1 MTRATTSAPKSRYRY
16 LDPQTLLRL
25 GNLNVVAR
33 SAVEGFISGLHRSPH
48 HGFSVEFS
56 EHRPY
61 TPGDEL
67 RHLDWVTY
75 AKTDRYYVKQYEQE
89 TNLRCHIL
97 LDCSGSMNYAGTRGT
112 LTKLEYGSFLAAT
125 LAYLMTRQQDVVGL
139 VAFDHQIRLHMP
151 PAGSPAHVN
160 EMCKRLEALK
170 AGEVTKLAKPFHD
183 LAEMIKR
190 RGLIIVIS
198 DLYDEESEVIRAIRH
213 FRHKKHG
220 VILFHVFDAAELEF
234 PFAKLTQFL
243 DLETGEK
250 YQVDPKSVRTAYL
263 AELRAFIDR
272 YKKAC
277 SDSDTEY
284 VLADTSVPYDFMLR
298 SYLAR
303 RQRMKCLFWVHAY
316 AAVA

>member
-1 MTRATTSAPKSRYRY
+1 MTRAAAAGPQSRYRY
-16 LDPQTLLRL
+16 LDPETMMRL
-25 GNLNVVAR
+25 GHLNIVAR

-67 RHLDWVTY
+67 RHLDWVAY
-75 AKTDRYYVKQYEQE
+75 AKTDRFYVKQYEQE
-89 TNLRCHIL
+89 TNLRCYIL
-97 LDCSGSMNYAGTRGT
+97 LDCSGSMNYASGKG

-125 LAYLMTRQQDVVGL
+125 MAYLMTRQQDVVGL
-139 VAFDHQIRLHMP
+139 VAFDHEIRLHMP

-160 EMCKRLEALK
+160 EMCNRLEHLATGK
-170 AGEVTKLAKPFHD
+170 VTSLAKPFHD

-198 DLYDEESEVIRAIRH
+198 DLYDEESEVIKALRH

-220 VILFHVFDAAELEF
+220 LILFHIFDAAELEF
-234 PFAKLTQFL
+234 PFSKLTQFV
-243 DLETGEK
+243 DLETNER
-250 YQVDPKSVRTAYL
+250 YQVEPKAVREAYL
-263 AELRAFIDR
+263 TELRAFIDR

-284 VLADTSVPYDFMLR
+284 VLTDTSVPYDFLLR

-303 RQRMKCLFWVHAY
+303 RQMMR
-316 AAVA
+316 

>member
-1 MTRATTSAPKSRYRY
+1 MTRTSAAPPSRHRY
-16 LDPQTLLRL
+16 LDPETLARL

-33 SAVEGFISGLHRSPH
+33 TAVEGFISGLHRSPH

-61 TPGDEL
+61 TPGDEP
-67 RHLDWVTY
+67 RHLDWVAY
-75 AKTDRYYVKQYEQE
+75 AKTDRYYVKQFEQE
-89 TNLRCHIL
+89 TNLRCYIL
-97 LDCSGSMNYAGTRGT
+97 LDCSGSMNYSGGRG
-112 LTKLEYGSFLAAT
+112 LTKLQYGSYLAAT
-125 LAYLMTRQQDVVGL
+125 LAYLMTRQQDAVGL
-139 VAFDHQIRLHMP
+139 VALDQEIRLHLP
-151 PAGSPAHVN
+151 PGGSPAHVN
-160 EMCKRLEALK
+160 EICKRLEHLK
-170 AGEVTKLAKPFHD
+170 AGSVTHLAKPLHD

-190 RGLIIVIS
+190 RSLIIVIS
-198 DLYDEESEVIRAIRH
+198 DLYDDESEVIKALRH

-220 VILFHVFDAAELEF
+220 LILFHIFDAAELEF
-234 PFAKLTQFL
+234 PFTKLTQFL

-250 YQVDPKSVRTAYL
+250 YQIDPKAVREAYL

-284 VLADTSVPYDFMLR
+284 VLTDTSVPYGFLLQ

-303 RQRMKCLFWVHAY
+303 RQRMR
-316 AAVA
+316 

>member
-1 MTRATTSAPKSRYRY
+1 MTRIHTAGASRYRY
-16 LDPQTLLRL
+16 LDPETLMRL
-25 GNLNVVAR
+25 GNLNLVAR

-89 TNLRCHIL
+89 TNLRCYIL
-97 LDCSGSMNYAGTRGT
+97 LDCSGSMNYASGRG

-125 LAYLMTRQQDVVGL
+125 MAYLMTRQQDIVGL
-139 VAFDHQIRLHMP
+139 VAFDHELRLHMP
-151 PAGSPAHVN
+151 PAGTPAHFN
-160 EMCKRLEALK
+160 EMCRRLEALQT
-170 AGEVTKLAKPFHD
+170 GQVTSLAKPFHD

-190 RGLIIVIS
+190 RGLIIIIS
-198 DLYDEESEVIRAIRH
+198 DLYDDEDEVIRALRH

-220 VILFHVFDAAELEF
+220 VILFHIFDAAELEF
-234 PFAKLTQFL
+234 PFAKLTQFI
-243 DLETGEK
+243 DLETNER
-250 YQVDPKSVRTAYL
+250 YQVDPKAVREAYL
-263 AELRAFIDR
+263 TELRNFIDR

-277 SDSDTEY
+277 SDSDSEY
-284 VLADTSVPYDFMLR
+284 VLTDTSVPYDFLLR

-303 RQRMKCLFWVHAY
+303 RQQLR
-316 AAVA
+316 

>member
-1 MTRATTSAPKSRYRY
+1 MTRATAAGSQSRYRY
-16 LDPQTLLRL
+16 LDPETMMRL
-25 GNLNVVAR
+25 GHLNIVAR

-67 RHLDWVTY
+67 RHLDWVAY
-75 AKTDRYYVKQYEQE
+75 AKTDRFYVKQYEQE
-89 TNLRCHIL
+89 TNLRCYIL
-97 LDCSGSMNYAGTRGT
+97 LDCSGSMNYASGKG

-125 LAYLMTRQQDVVGL
+125 MAYLMTRQQDVVGL
-139 VAFDHQIRLHMP
+139 VAFDHEIRLHMP

-160 EMCKRLEALK
+160 EMCNRLEHLATGK
-170 AGEVTKLAKPFHD
+170 VTRLAKPFHD

-198 DLYDEESEVIRAIRH
+198 DLYDEESEVIKALRH

-220 VILFHVFDAAELEF
+220 LILFHIFDAAELEF
-234 PFAKLTQFL
+234 PFSKLTQFV
-243 DLETGEK
+243 DLETNER
-250 YQVDPKSVRTAYL
+250 YQVEPKAVREAYL
-263 AELRAFIDR
+263 TELRAFIDR

-284 VLADTSVPYDFMLR
+284 VLTDTSVPYDFLLR

-303 RQRMKCLFWVHAY
+303 RQMMR
-316 AAVA
+316 

>member
-1 MTRATTSAPKSRYRY
+1 
-16 LDPQTLLRL
+16 
-25 GNLNVVAR
+25 
-33 SAVEGFISGLHRSPH
+33 
-48 HGFSVEFS
+48 
-56 EHRPY
+56 
-61 TPGDEL
+61 
-67 RHLDWVTY
+67 
-75 AKTDRYYVKQYEQE
+75 
-89 TNLRCHIL
+89 
-97 LDCSGSMNYAGTRGT
+97 
-112 LTKLEYGSFLAAT
+112 
-125 LAYLMTRQQDVVGL
+125 MTRQQDVVGL

-198 DLYDEESEVIRAIRH
+198 DLYDEESEVIRALRH

-220 VILFHVFDAAELEF
+220 VILFHIFDAAELEF
-234 PFAKLTQFL
+234 PFTKLTQFL
-243 DLETGEK
+243 DLETDEK
-250 YQVDPKSVRTAYL
+250 YQVDPKSVRAAYL

-303 RQRMKCLFWVHAY
+303 RQRMK
-316 AAVA
+316 

>member
-1 MTRATTSAPKSRYRY
+1 MTRAAAAGPQSRYRY
-16 LDPQTLLRL
+16 LDPETMMRL
-25 GNLNVVAR
+25 GHLNIVAR

-67 RHLDWVTY
+67 RHLDWVAY
-75 AKTDRYYVKQYEQE
+75 AKTDRFYVKQYEQE
-89 TNLRCHIL
+89 TNLRCYIL
-97 LDCSGSMNYAGTRGT
+97 LDCSGSMNYASGKG

-125 LAYLMTRQQDVVGL
+125 MAYLMTRQQDVVGL
-139 VAFDHQIRLHMP
+139 VAFDHEIRLHMP

-160 EMCKRLEALK
+160 EMCNRLEHLATGK
-170 AGEVTKLAKPFHD
+170 VTHLAKPFHD

-198 DLYDEESEVIRAIRH
+198 DLYDEESEVIKALRH

-220 VILFHVFDAAELEF
+220 LILFHIFDAAELEF
-234 PFAKLTQFL
+234 PFSKLTQFV
-243 DLETGEK
+243 DLETNER
-250 YQVDPKSVRTAYL
+250 YQVEPKAVREAYL
-263 AELRAFIDR
+263 TELRAFIDR

-284 VLADTSVPYDFMLR
+284 VLTDTSVPYDFLLR

-303 RQRMKCLFWVHAY
+303 RQMMR
-316 AAVA
+316 

>member
-67 RHLDWVTY
+67 RHLDWVAY

-97 LDCSGSMNYAGTRGT
+97 LDCSGSMNYAERAGA

-198 DLYDEESEVIRAIRH
+198 DLYDDESEVIRALRH

-220 VILFHVFDAAELEF
+220 VILFHIFDAAELEF

-243 DLETGEK
+243 DLETGER
-250 YQVDPKSVRTAYL
+250 YQVDPKAVRERTWRNSGRSSTATRRP
-263 AELRAFIDR
+263 APTATP
-272 YKKAC
+272 
-277 SDSDTEY
+277 S
-284 VLADTSVPYDFMLR
+284 TS
-298 SYLAR
+298 
-303 RQRMKCLFWVHAY
+303 
-316 AAVA
+316 

>member
-1 MTRATTSAPKSRYRY
+1 MTRLSTAGPEARYRY
-16 LDPQTLLRL
+16 LDPETLLRL

-33 SAVEGFISGLHRSPH
+33 TAVEGFITGLHRSPH

-67 RHLDWVTY
+67 RHLDWVAY
-75 AKTDRYYVKQYEQE
+75 AKTNRYYIKQYEQE

-97 LDCSGSMNYAGTRGT
+97 LDCSASMNYSSGRS

-139 VAFDHQIRLHMP
+139 VAFDHEIRLHMP
-151 PAGSPAHVN
+151 PGGSPAHVN
-160 EMCKRLEALK
+160 EMCRRLEHLK
-170 AGEVTKLAKPFHD
+170 NDEVTSLAKPLHD

-198 DLYDEESEVIRAIRH
+198 DLYDDESEVIRALRH

-220 VILFHVFDAAELEF
+220 VILFHIFDAAELEF
-234 PFAKLTQFL
+234 PFTKLTQFL
-243 DLETGEK
+243 DLETHEK
-250 YQVDPKSVRTAYL
+250 YQVDPKAIRESYL
-263 AELRAFIDR
+263 TELRAFIDR

-284 VLADTSVPYDFMLR
+284 VLTDTSVPYGFLLQ

-303 RQRMKCLFWVHAY
+303 RQRMR
-316 AAVA
+316 

>member
-1 MTRATTSAPKSRYRY
+1 MTRIHTAGPSRYRY
-16 LDPQTLLRL
+16 LDPETLMRL
-25 GNLNVVAR
+25 GNLNLVAR

-89 TNLRCHIL
+89 TNLRCYIL
-97 LDCSGSMNYAGTRGT
+97 LDCSGSMNYSSGRGP
-112 LTKLEYGSFLAAT
+112 TKLQYGSFLTAT
-125 LAYLMTRQQDVVGL
+125 MAYLMTRQQDTVGL
-139 VAFDHQIRLHMP
+139 VAFDHETRLYMP
-151 PAGSPAHVN
+151 PGGSPAHVN
-160 EMCKRLEALK
+160 EMCRRLEGLQT
-170 AGEVTKLAKPFHD
+170 GEVTRCAKPFHD

-190 RGLIIVIS
+190 RGLIIIIS
-198 DLYDEESEVIRAIRH
+198 DLYDNEDEVIRALSH

-220 VILFHVFDAAELEF
+220 IILFHIFDAAELEF
-234 PFAKLTQFL
+234 PFAKLTQFI
-243 DLETGEK
+243 DLETNER
-250 YQVDPKSVRTAYL
+250 YQVDPKAVRDAYL
-263 AELRAFIDR
+263 TELRGFIDR

-277 SDSDTEY
+277 SDSDSEY
-284 VLADTSVPYDFMLR
+284 VLTDTSVPYDFLLR

-303 RQRMKCLFWVHAY
+303 RQHMR
-316 AAVA
+316 

>member
-1 MTRATTSAPKSRYRY
+1 MTRVNTAAPKSRYQY
-16 LDPQTLLRL
+16 LDPETLLRL

-61 TPGDEL
+61 TFGDEL

-75 AKTDRYYVKQYEQE
+75 AKTDRFYVKQYEQE

-97 LDCSGSMNYAGTRGT
+97 LDCSASMNYSSGRGG
-112 LTKLEYGSFLAAT
+112 LTKLQYGSFLAAT
-125 LAYLMTRQQDVVGL
+125 LAFLMTRQQDSVGL
-139 VAFDHQIRLHMP
+139 VAFDNQIRLHMP
-151 PAGSPAHVN
+151 PAGSPGHVN
-160 EMCKRLEALK
+160 EMCKRLEGLRAS
-170 AGEVTKLAKPFHD
+170 EVTHLAKPFHD

-190 RGLIIVIS
+190 RGLIIIIS
-198 DLYDEESEVIRAIRH
+198 DLYDDESEVIRALRH

-234 PFAKLTQFL
+234 PFTKLTQFL
-243 DLETGEK
+243 DLETHEK
-250 YQVDPKSVRTAYL
+250 YQVDPKTVRTAYL

-303 RQRMKCLFWVHAY
+303 RQRMK
-316 AAVA
+316 